1 MNDINFLCQYDDID
15 GILSP
20 SQNNILIGHEEARH
34 FLEQMLREG
43 RLHHALLFEGERGI
57 GKATLAF
64 HFAWNILNSQKDKFL
79 QPEQDSIIWHQ
90 IKQGSHPSIIHV
102 SRHFNTKTKK
112 FKTGITVDDIRDIKH
127 FLNQTSQDS
136 LWRIIII
143 DSADDMNKNATNAIL
158 KMLEEPPTKT
168 LFIIISH
175 SLGKLLPTIR
185 SRCQKIS
192 LRPLHKDEMQKAIS
206 HFFSN
211 QVLTNPQNIE
221 TIIHKSRGSLRKA
234 ALLLCYDGLE
244 VIQTINQLLEQS
256 ICNPVIVHNFAQAL
270 SSSDAEIQFQQ
281 FCNEILD
288 IIHKKALKLVEEGA
302 IHLSKKYAQMWQN
315 IFQAMI
321 EMQSFNLDKKQFVI
335 NLLFK
340 IHEIVYENKFFP

>member
-1 MNDINFLCQYDDID
+1 MNDINFLRQYDDID

-20 SQNNILIGHEEARH
+20 SQNNILIGHEEVRH

-43 RLHHALLFEGERGI
+43 QLHHALLFEGERGI

-64 HFAWNILNSQKDKFL
+64 HLAWNILNSQKNKFL
-79 QPEQDSIIWHQ
+79 QPRQDSIIWRQ
-90 IKQGSHPSIIHV
+90 IKQGSHPGIIHV
-102 SRHFNTKTKK
+102 SRRFNAKTKK

-127 FLNQTSQDS
+127 FLSQTSQDG

-143 DSADDMNKNATNAIL
+143 DSADDMNRNAANAIL
-158 KMLEEPPTKT
+158 KTLEEPPTKT

-192 LRPLHKDEMQKAIS
+192 LRPLHDDEMQKAIS
-206 HFFSN
+206 HFFPN

-221 TIIHKSRGSLRKA
+221 TIIQKSQGSLRKA
-234 ALLLCYDGLE
+234 ALLLCHGGLE
-244 VIQTINQLLEQS
+244 IIQTINKLLEQS
-256 ICNPVIVHNFAQAL
+256 ICDPVIVHNLAQAL
-270 SSSDAEIQFQQ
+270 SLSDTDIQFQQ
-281 FCNEILD
+281 FCDEILD
-288 IIHKKALKLVEEGA
+288 RIHKKAIMLLKEGA
-302 IHLSKKYAQMWQN
+302 IHLSKKYAETWQN
-315 IFQAMI
+315 IFQEII
-321 EMQSFNLDKKQFVI
+321 EIQSFNLDKKQFVI

-340 IHEIVYENKFFP
+340 THEIVYENKLFP

>member
-1 MNDINFLCQYDDID
+1 MNDINFLRQYDDID

-34 FLEQMLREG
+34 FLEKMLREG
-43 RLHHALLFEGERGI
+43 QLHHALLFEGERGI

-64 HFAWNILNSQKDKFL
+64 HLAWNILNSQKNKFL
-79 QPEQDSIIWHQ
+79 QPRQDSIIWRQ
-90 IKQGSHPSIIHV
+90 IKQGSHPGIIHV
-102 SRHFNTKTKK
+102 SRRFNAKTKK

-127 FLNQTSQDS
+127 FLNQTSQDD

-143 DSADDMNKNATNAIL
+143 DSADDMNRNATNAIL
-158 KMLEEPPTKT
+158 KTLEEPPTKT

-192 LRPLHKDEMQKAIS
+192 LRPLHDDEMQKAIS

-211 QVLTNPQNIE
+211 QLLTNPQNIE
-221 TIIHKSRGSLRKA
+221 TIIQKSQGSLRKA
-234 ALLLCYDGLE
+234 ALLLCHGGLE
-244 VIQTINQLLEQS
+244 IIQTINKLLEQS
-256 ICNPVIVHNFAQAL
+256 ICDPVVVHNLAQAL
-270 SSSDAEIQFQQ
+270 SLSDADIQFQQ
-281 FCNEILD
+281 FCDEILD
-288 IIHKKALKLVEEGA
+288 RIHKKAIMLVKEGA
-302 IHLSKKYAQMWQN
+302 IHLSKKYAETWQN
-315 IFQAMI
+315 IFQEII
-321 EMQSFNLDKKQFVI
+321 EIQSFNLDKKQFVI

-340 IHEIVYENKFFP
+340 THEIVYKNKLFP